1 MKSKIVPIAIA
12 GIIALA
18 LAWSIF
24 DSLTGSINPS
34 FSWSLLAQGTLLIV
48 IVVGGWSALR
58 KGNPTG
64 ARMTFY
70 AFATVFT
77 IGGALAFVYG
87 PAKTKTMVTEI
98 TGDYVE
104 KTAFDLRSGE
114 PLTMGYLNLNGKW
127 QNAYDPE
134 TGEIL
139 TPADCRP
146 KGSHHFDKSSGIV
159 FPYSTEGTCFSPV
172 AGGVRLT
179 PISTEDLKTSEKSVE
194 VTRVNPANPP
204 QRVEKVL
211 KTITLESD
219 PVPHCGAGWVEM
231 DFPPEAEF
239 KVWWNYAAADFEWLI
254 EGKDEWQT
262 EYAPTV
268 AKMRACSKIEAYDGD
283 RMKVTFKGYDL

>member
-1 MKSKIVPIAIA
+1 MKRKIVPIAIA

-34 FSWSLLAQGTLLIV
+34 FSWSLLAQGILLIV

-77 IGGALAFVYG
+77 IGGALAFIYG

-98 TGDYVE
+98 TRDYVE

-146 KGSHHFDKSSGIV
+146 KGSHHFDKAGNV
-159 FPYSTEGTCFSPV
+159 FPYAEQGTCFSPV

-179 PISTEDLKTSEKSVE
+179 PISTETLKSL
-194 VTRVNPANPP
+194 
-204 QRVEKVL
+204 EKVP
-211 KTITLESD
+211 KESAPKIVLQKKSLTATSD
-219 PVPHCGAGWVEM
+219 KPASDIQVPGCENGWATFSIPKGWYVETPWNVN
-231 DFPPEAEF
+231 FKIVEF
-239 KVWWNYAAADFEWLI
+239 RNTETGDWENQNELQ
-254 EGKDEWQT
+254 GKSYDSGRICATKESYKNNFAQLSW
-262 EYAPTV
+262 
-268 AKMRACSKIEAYDGD
+268 RKI
-283 RMKVTFKGYDL
+283 